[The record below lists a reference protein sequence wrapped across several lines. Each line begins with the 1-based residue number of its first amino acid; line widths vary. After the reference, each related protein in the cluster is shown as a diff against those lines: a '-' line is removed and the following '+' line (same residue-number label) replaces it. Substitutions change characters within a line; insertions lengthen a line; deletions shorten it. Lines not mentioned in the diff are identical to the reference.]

1 MTKEIKG
8 KLVRNDINRYEIEQE
23 DGYPYELRSG
33 DAFELYLG
41 GHWVRTNMEHS
52 DRIGGY
58 YAAGLE
64 GISLLGKLARV
75 RLSY

>member
-1 MTKEIKG
+1 M
-8 KLVRNDINRYEIEQE
+8 N
-23 DGYPYELRSG
+23 YELRSG

-41 GHWVRTNMEHS
+41 GHWIRTSMEHS

-64 GISLLGKLARV
+64 SLLGKLARV